1 MINDTALEE
10 EIVEIISIILKNFQP
25 YLQSFNNPFLKSEFP
40 KYLLKKITIKQDT
53 LRKKAC
59 TCLGLLS
66 PLLTTSLLSDLSLLL
81 ISVLTNI
88 FSPPPSQPP
97 PVSIPPPSSLFSR
110 PSPSLIAPSSLLL
123 PPSSLLPPTSSY
135 LLHLQFLASIV
146 KNAPIKVNR
155 GVILPFIMGEIK
167 RVEGKEEEWEVV
179 NEILESQLN
188 ILEVFARGE
197 GEGGEI
203 LEVARK
209 FLGHDPNNVV
219 NVEND
224 IEIEGTHTH
233 FYL

>member
-10 EIVEIISIILKNFQP
+10 EIIEIISIILKNFQP
-25 YLQSFNNPFLKSEFP
+25 YLQTFNNPFLKTEFP
-40 KYLLKKITIKQDT
+40 KHLLKKITIKQDT

-66 PLLTTSLLSDLSLLL
+66 PLLTPSLLSDLSLLL
-81 ISVLTNI
+81 ISILTNI
-88 FSPPPSQPP
+88 FSPPSTQTP
-97 PVSIPPPSSLFSR
+97 PVSFPPPNSLSR
-110 PSPSLIAPSSLLL
+110 PSPSLLAPSSLLL
-123 PPSSLLPPTSSY
+123 PPSSLIPPMSSY

-146 KNAPIKVNR
+146 KNAPIKLNR
-155 GVILPFIMGEIK
+155 NVILPFIMGEID
-167 RVEGKEEEWEVV
+167 RLEGKEEEWEVV

-197 GEGGEI
+197 GNGGEI
-203 LEVARK
+203 LDVAKR

-224 IEIEGTHTH
+224 MEIEGKINNY
-233 FYL
+233 F

>member
-10 EIVEIISIILKNFQP
+10 EIIEIISIILKNFQP
-25 YLQSFNNPFLKSEFP
+25 YLQTFNNPFLKTEFP

-66 PLLTTSLLSDLSLLL
+66 PLLSTSLLSDLSLLL
-81 ISVLTNI
+81 ISILTSI
-88 FSPPPSQPP
+88 FSPPSSHPP
-97 PVSIPPPSSLFSR
+97 PVPPPSSLIPR

-146 KNAPIKVNR
+146 KNAPIKINR

-167 RVEGKEEEWEVV
+167 RIEGKEEEWEVV

-197 GEGGEI
+197 GNGGEI
-203 LEVARK
+203 LEVAR
-209 FLGHDPNNVV
+209 LSSRS
-219 NVEND
+219 
-224 IEIEGTHTH
+224 IICR
-233 FYL
+233 